1 MGLKL
6 GLTAAIPD
14 KAVGEEVGTC
24 VYTLFSAASG
34 TTSSFVFYG
43 VKSRPTPFL
52 LLSGISRLPPSY
64 DECIRSDEGHSKG
77 IGDR

>member
-1 MGLKL
+1 MFLFALLVTTRCNTEYRIMTKGIMVPHVESTSMGLKL

-43 VKSRPTPFL
+43 VKS
-52 LLSGISRLPPSY
+52 
-64 DECIRSDEGHSKG
+64 
-77 IGDR
+77 